1 MGKYYL
7 YNKTNCRFIM
17 KGSLKSFALN
27 ISVAFSAMLI
37 LCGCPVAMD
46 YLPVELAIFVN
57 DSNGNDL
64 LDPDNPDNFAQGL
77 KFEYNGTVYNVDDQ
91 IEELRTKT
99 YMPHFDGLR
108 LIKNTY
114 HYTKNKGRYFLSF
127 GEFSGEK
134 TFDGTFRITWKD
146 NSTDVITCYNKKYN
160 KKGKCTLNGESYKTT
175 HPYFIIELVK

>member
-46 YLPVELAIFVN
+46 YLPVE
-57 DSNGNDL
+57 NDL

-160 KKGKCTLNGESYKTT
+160 KKGKLRWHGRRCYD
-175 HPYFIIELVK
+175 

>member
-1 MGKYYL
+1 
-7 YNKTNCRFIM
+7 M

-27 ISVAFSAMLI
+27 ITIAVATMLI

-46 YLPVELAIFVN
+46 YNPVELAIFVN

-114 HYTKNKGRYFLSF
+114 HYTKNKGRY
-127 GEFSGEK
+127 
-134 TFDGTFRITWKD
+134 
-146 NSTDVITCYNKKYN
+146 
-160 KKGKCTLNGESYKTT
+160 SYQ
-175 HPYFIIELVK
+175 

>member
-1 MGKYYL
+1 
-7 YNKTNCRFIM
+7 M

-99 YMPHFDGLR
+99 YMPHFDG
-108 LIKNTY
+108 
-114 HYTKNKGRYFLSF
+114 
-127 GEFSGEK
+127 
-134 TFDGTFRITWKD
+134 
-146 NSTDVITCYNKKYN
+146 
-160 KKGKCTLNGESYKTT
+160 
-175 HPYFIIELVK
+175 